1 MGNRR
6 LRVLFVTNIPSP
18 YQVDFFKALHQRP
31 ELSIEVLFCAATE
44 SDRQFEIPDQFP
56 FPGEI
61 LQSYRLPGTPK
72 DCHIVPG
79 MTRILRAKQPFD
91 IGILSGSYYMPAV
104 IAARRFMKRHR
115 IPWYY
120 WGENPHKKSTQSW
133 KDRFRKAYLRRFLS
147 GACGVFGVGKRACES
162 YRELLQTHQSIENLP
177 YSPNLDPILNPSA
190 KVLALAQEYRNVWR
204 VASPYVIH
212 FSGSLTF
219 RKAPDT
225 LVEGFIHLAQSD
237 PTYCLQ
243 LAGDGPLR
251 PQLEQRVAAAGIAS
265 RVRFLGFLAG
275 EMLHASYLASDLF
288 VLPTRTHEGWGV
300 VVQEALAAGLPII
313 ATDRVGAV
321 DDFADPSRNLI
332 DIVPI
337 ESPLIMSQAI
347 ESHFALRQTQPLVA
361 QEARKIA
368 QNTEAAVSATRLAH
382 WLTNLDIAFPKGANS
397 ICSAL

>member
-1 MGNRR
+1 MENRR

-18 YQVDFFKALHQRP
+18 YQIDFFTALHQRP

-61 LQSYRLPGTPK
+61 LKSYRLPGTPK

-91 IGILSGSYYMPAV
+91 VAILSGSYFMPAV
-104 IAARRFMKRHR
+104 LAARRFMQCNN

-120 WGENPHKKSTQSW
+120 WGENPRKKPAQSW
-133 KDRFRKAYLRRFLS
+133 KDRLREAYLKRFLS
-147 GACGVFGVGKRACES
+147 SACGVFGIGERASNS
-162 YRELLQTHQSIENLP
+162 YRDLLQASQTVENLP
-177 YSPNLDPILNPSA
+177 YSPNLDPILEPSA
-190 KVLALAQEYRNVWR
+190 EVLAIAERYRDFWQID
-204 VASPYVIH
+204 APYVVH
-212 FSGSLTF
+212 FSGSLTP

-225 LVEGFIHLAQSD
+225 LVEAFIRLAQSN
-237 PTYCLQ
+237 TVLCLQ
-243 LAGDGPLR
+243 IAGDGPLR
-251 PQLEQRVAAAGIAS
+251 TQLEERVRSTGLSS

-275 EMLHASYLASDLF
+275 DALHASYLAADLF

-321 DDFADPSRNLI
+321 DDFWNSNSN
-332 DIVPI
+332 IVRITPVDD
-337 ESPLIMSQAI
+337 SVSLSQAI
-347 ESHFALRQTQPLVA
+347 EASRLCQDPAGKTAELAKDLAINTSAKKSAKRLVGCF
-361 QEARKIA
+361 Q
-368 QNTEAAVSATRLAH
+368 
-382 WLTNLDIAFPKGANS
+382 
-397 ICSAL
+397 